1 MFDID
6 RFVAVCRAALMER
19 GSDAIR
25 EVVRR
30 AVSEP
35 GDIIAALGEQ
45 TGAFAGI
52 LVRASDLT
60 ILNVVWGAR
69 QWTLPHNHHHRA
81 IIGMYGGG
89 EDNIYWRRL
98 PNDAKGRVE
107 ATGAASLRRG
117 DVTVLGRDIIHSVTN
132 PLDKLS
138 YALHVY
144 DGDFMAAE
152 GKRCWDA
159 ETLAE
164 LPYDGP
170 AVSPMF
176 VVRPSRPYK
185 AGQGPAPRHQRP
197 RSGYPSKETRQP
209 SAIRTTLAHGPVS
222 RWRER
227 AK

>member
-1 MFDID
+1 MAVVAALLTPWKVGRISVFDID
-6 RFVAVCRAALMER
+6 RFAAVCRAALMER

-152 GKRCWDA
+152 GKSCWDA

-176 VVRPSRPYK
+176 
-185 AGQGPAPRHQRP
+185 GQAL
-197 RSGYPSKETRQP
+197 
-209 SAIRTTLAHGPVS
+209 ATL
-222 RWRER
+222 
-227 AK
+227 

>member
-6 RFVAVCRAALMER
+6 RFAAACRAALTEL

-35 GDIIAALGEQ
+35 SDIIAALGEQ
-45 TGAFAGI
+45 NGAFAGI
-52 LVRASDLT
+52 LVRAPDLT
-60 ILNVVWGAR
+60 ILNVVWGTR
-69 QWTLPHNHHHRA
+69 QWTLPHNHRHRA

-107 ATGAASLRRG
+107 AAGAASLRNG

-144 DGDFMAAE
+144 DGDFLAAE
-152 GKRCWDA
+152 GKSCWDA

-170 AVSPMF
+170 TVSPMF
-176 VVRPSRPYK
+176 
-185 AGQGPAPRHQRP
+185 GQAL
-197 RSGYPSKETRQP
+197 
-209 SAIRTTLAHGPVS
+209 ATL
-222 RWRER
+222 
-227 AK
+227 